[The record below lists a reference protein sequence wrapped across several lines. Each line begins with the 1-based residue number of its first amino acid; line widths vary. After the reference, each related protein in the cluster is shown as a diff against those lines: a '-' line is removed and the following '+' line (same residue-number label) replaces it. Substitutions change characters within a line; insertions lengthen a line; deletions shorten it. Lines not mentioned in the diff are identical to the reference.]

1 MKSKGDRLNWENIKY
16 VNKLTRN
23 DLDKALK
30 SSVTIKVKTKGL
42 IVP

>member
-1 MKSKGDRLNWENIKY
+1 MKSKGNRLNWEDIKD
-16 VNKLTRN
+16 VNKLTRK